1 MADEDNALTATQA
14 ARPDR
19 RLALIAI
26 AVVVVVT
33 VGVLLITRV
42 GHTDRAASA
51 AQTSTEAAHF
61 DLPALTGSGRVR
73 LSDYHGRPLVV
84 TFFASW
90 CTACRGEAPG
100 FISVR
105 SAVAG
110 AVAFV
115 GVDSLETGDGAAF
128 AREIGIGDWPLARDV
143 GGTSDSG
150 LHDALGGQGL
160 PITAFY
166 DGGGKLLTVHIGAIA
181 EDALRAELRSLFGV
195 HV

>member
-1 MADEDNALTATQA
+1 MAHDKNDPAVVKAI
-14 ARPDR
+14 RPDP

-26 AVVVVVT
+26 ALVVAAM

-42 GHTDRAASA
+42 GHSDPAAIA
-51 AQTSTEAAHF
+51 KQTSTDATHF
-61 DLPALTGSGRVR
+61 DLPALTGSGRIR
-73 LSDYHGRPLVV
+73 LRDFHGRPLVV

-100 FISVR
+100 FRAVR
-105 SAVAG
+105 SAVGG

-115 GVDSLETGDGAAF
+115 GVDSMETGDGAAF

-150 LHDALGGQGL
+150 LHDAVGGQGL
-160 PITAFY
+160 PVTAFY
-166 DGGGKLLTVHIGAIA
+166 DGTGKLLTVHIGAIA
-181 EDALRAELRSLFGV
+181 EDTLRAELRLLYGV